1 MKIVIEA
8 FKAFAT
14 KYLSV
19 FKAVWQVRE
28 QLDPLPRTQDELAFL
43 PAHLELVETPV
54 NPLPKY
60 TVRIIIV
67 IFIVALLWAC
77 FGKLDIVA
85 VATGKTV
92 PSGRTKI
99 IQPLESGVVSAIHV
113 RDGEYVKAGQLLVDL
128 DAVGTH
134 ADATK
139 ANSAFSS
146 SQGSYARYQ
155 ALLNSLDASE
165 VPKPFSFEGSRQEIE
180 TQNRLVQSEYQAFT
194 AKRNALKGQLTQR
207 RAELDTTQTLIRSLQ
222 ETTLLA
228 QARSK
233 DMKDL
238 VEKKYI
244 ARHDYLTVE
253 QQRIEAEQNLATQR
267 SRVFE
272 LQAAIAAQGNELDS
286 MVAEFR
292 RQTTEGLRQSN
303 EQSRQLGADVIKA
316 KRRDQL
322 MHIVAPVDGTVQQ
335 LAIHT
340 VGGVV
345 TPAQPLMAV
354 VPEGEGLEVEAL
366 VLNKDI
372 GFVHKGQTATIKI
385 ESFPYTRY
393 GYIDGV
399 VESVSHDAMQDE
411 QLGLVYQARVKLK
424 KSELIVEG
432 AKVRLSSGMALSVEI
447 KTGKR
452 SVISYLLS
460 PLQQHSQESLRE
472 R

>member
-1 MKIVIEA
+1 MRLAIEA
-8 FKAFAT
+8 LKAFSG
-14 KYLSV
+14 KYLAV
-19 FKAVWQVRE
+19 FKAAWQVRE
-28 QLDPLPRTQDELAFL
+28 QLDPLPRSQDELAFL

-67 IFIVALLWAC
+67 IFLVALLWAC
-77 FGKLDIVA
+77 IGKLDIVA
-85 VATGKTV
+85 VAIGKTV

-113 RDGEYVKAGQLLVDL
+113 KDGQYVKAGQVLVDL
-128 DAVGTH
+128 DAVSAH

-139 ANSAFSS
+139 ANSALSS
-146 SQGSYARYQ
+146 AQGSYSRYQ
-155 ALLNSLDASE
+155 ALLTALNSNVAPPS
-165 VPKPFSFEGSRQEIE
+165 FNFEGNKEEIE
-180 TQNRLVQSEYQAFT
+180 TENRLAQSEYLAFT
-194 AKRNALKGQLTQR
+194 AKRDAIKGQLTQR
-207 RAELDTTQTLIRSLQ
+207 QAELETTQTLIRSLQ
-222 ETTLLA
+222 ASTLLA

-253 QQRIEAEQNLATQR
+253 QQRIEAEQNLNTQR

-272 LQAAIAAQGNELDS
+272 LQAAIAAQRNELDS

-292 RQTTEGLRQSN
+292 RQTTDGLRQSK
-303 EQSRQLGADVIKA
+303 EQSRQLGADVSKA
-316 KRRDQL
+316 NRRDQL
-322 MHIVAPVDGTVQQ
+322 MRLVAPVDGTVQQ

-345 TPAQPLMAV
+345 TPAQALMAI
-354 VPEGEGLEVEAL
+354 VPEGESLEVEAQ

-372 GFVHKGQTATIKI
+372 GFVKTGQTAIIKV

-393 GYIDGV
+393 GYITGT

-411 QLGLVYQARVKLK
+411 KLGLIYQARVKLK
-424 KSELIVEG
+424 KSDLNIDG
-432 AKVRLSSGMALSVEI
+432 TKVKLSPGMALSVEI
-447 KTGKR
+447 NTGKR
-452 SVISYLLS
+452 KVISYLLS
-460 PLQQHSQESLRE
+460 PLQQHADESLRE

>member
-1 MKIVIEA
+1 MRLIIEA
-8 FKAFAT
+8 LQAFSA
-14 KYLSV
+14 KYLTV
-19 FKAVWQVRE
+19 FKAAWQVRE
-28 QLDPLPRTQDELAFL
+28 QLDPPPRTQDELAFL

-67 IFIVALLWAC
+67 IFLVALLWAC
-77 FGKLDIVA
+77 IGKLDIVA

-92 PSGRTKI
+92 SSGRTKI
-99 IQPLESGVVSAIHV
+99 IQPLESGVVTAIHV
-113 RDGEYVKAGQLLVDL
+113 KDGQYVKAGQALVEL
-128 DAVGTH
+128 DAIGTH
-134 ADATK
+134 ADASK
-139 ANSAFSS
+139 ADSAFSS
-146 SQGSYARYQ
+146 AQGSYARYE
-155 ALLNSLDASE
+155 ALLIALNTDRA
-165 VPKPFSFEGSRQEIE
+165 PIPFRFDGSKEEIE
-180 TQNRLVQSEYQAFT
+180 TENRLAQSEYQAFA
-194 AKRNALKGQLTQR
+194 AKRNAAKGQLTQR
-207 RAELDTTQTLIRSLQ
+207 QAELATTQTLIRSLQ
-222 ETTLLA
+222 ASTLLA

-253 QQRIEAEQNLATQR
+253 QQRIDAEQNLETQR

-272 LQAAIAAQGNELDS
+272 LQAAIAAQRNELDS

-292 RQTTEGLRQSN
+292 RQTTDGLRQSS
-303 EQSRQLGADVIKA
+303 EQSRQLGADVNKA

-322 MHIVAPVDGTVQQ
+322 MRLVAPVDGTVQQ

-345 TPAQPLMAV
+345 TPAQPLMAI
-354 VPEGEGLEVEAL
+354 VPEGESLEVEAQ

-372 GFVHKGQTATIKI
+372 GFVKAGQTATIKI
-385 ESFPYTRY
+385 ESFPT
-393 GYIDGV
+393 GT

-411 QLGLVYQARVKLK
+411 KLGLIYQARVKLK
-424 KSELIVEG
+424 RSDLNIEG
-432 AKVRLSSGMALSVEI
+432 TKVNLSSGMALSVEI
-447 KTGKR
+447 NTGKR
-452 SVISYLLS
+452 KVISYLLS
-460 PLQQHSQESLRE
+460 PLQQHADESLRE